1 MSHCDRFSERFGG
14 VQRVYGRAGLELIRD
29 LHLCVVGLGGVGSW
43 AVEALARSGVGRL
56 TLIDHDR
63 IESHNINR
71 QIQALDSTAGRS
83 KVEVMA
89 ERIGQINPECRVEA
103 IDDFLTLQT
112 LEDYLAPPYDYLIDA
127 IDSISFK
134 SAMIAHCRRH
144 KRAII
149 TTGGAGGMSD
159 PTRVLIDDL
168 SRTYNDPLASRVRAR
183 LRRDYGFT
191 RESGKTFGVDC
202 VFSTEPPVYPQS
214 DGSVSHRKPELH
226 GVSLDCRFGYGS
238 LSTVTAVFGF
248 LAASRALNKTLA
260 KRLGKEAPSKR
271 PAVTAESG

>member
-1 MSHCDRFSERFGG
+1 MNGCGLFSERFAG
-14 VQRVYGRAGLELIRD
+14 VQRVYGRAGLEVIRE

-112 LEDYLAPPYDYLIDA
+112 IDNYLAPPYDYLIDA

-144 KRAII
+144 KRPII
-149 TTGGAGGMSD
+149 TAGGAGGMSD
-159 PTRVLIDDL
+159 PSRILVADL
-168 SRTYNDPLASRVRAR
+168 SQTYNDPLASRVRAR
-183 LRRDYGFT
+183 LRRDYGFP
-191 RESGKTFGVDC
+191 REPGKRFGVEC
-202 VFSTEPPVYPQS
+202 VFSTEPPVYPQA
-214 DGSVSHRKPELH
+214 DGGVGHRKPELH

-248 LAASRALNKTLA
+248 IAAARALNKTLA
-260 KRLGKEAPSKR
+260 KRLGTEARKDT
-271 PAVTAESG
+271 PAVIAEPG

>member
-134 SAMIAHCRRH
+134 SAMIAQNVPPLGVDILTPDLPAIA
-144 KRAII
+144 RACGWQ
-149 TTGGAGGMSD
+149 TVEADTAAGMREAVEGAARSGACTMIRYTD
-159 PTRVLIDDL
+159 
-168 SRTYNDPLASRVRAR
+168 R
-183 LRRDYGFT
+183 LREG
-191 RESGKTFGVDC
+191 
-202 VFSTEPPVYPQS
+202 
-214 DGSVSHRKPELH
+214 
-226 GVSLDCRFGYGS
+226 
-238 LSTVTAVFGF
+238 
-248 LAASRALNKTLA
+248 
-260 KRLGKEAPSKR
+260 LGR
-271 PAVTAESG
+271 